1 MEQLYEEE
9 IEDEKEREN
18 EEDLT
23 EAEEKVQQVTPK
35 TPSRQ
40 VQKNH
45 P

>member
-9 IEDEKEREN
+9 TKDEKERED
-18 EEDLT
+18 EEDPT
-23 EAEEKVQQVTPK
+23 KIEEKVQQVNPK
-35 TPSRQ
+35 TPSRR